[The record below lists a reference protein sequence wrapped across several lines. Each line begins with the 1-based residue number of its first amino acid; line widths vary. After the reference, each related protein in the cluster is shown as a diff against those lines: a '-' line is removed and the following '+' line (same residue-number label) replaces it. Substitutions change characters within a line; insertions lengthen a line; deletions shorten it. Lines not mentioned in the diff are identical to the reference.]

1 MYQPEAS
8 RPRIK
13 SVNGTRADSFEDWE
27 DLLCFQCSTT
37 DCSAKVKIHMRSPRL
52 RPDWVTLLTDKAVIK
67 SRASKAMLDDPSR
80 FEGHAVPFPS
90 EVLSN
95 LRTYILN
102 ARRDG
107 NRRSIAA
114 HNKRWLLCLGD
125 PCSELLEYIGF
136 VHEDDSWLVPGP
148 DATATPPFTDP
159 TNVLLEDV
167 EKELLA
173 LLLQRPDDEKRASK
187 VQYGLTSASRDLAL
201 ALGTSDCKTMAV
213 WFPSLGAKLDFH
225 DDLIKFAYE
234 RQLCLDPEGV
244 PYYLEA
250 LQGIAKGRESE
261 DLQTSVAIEASSGK
275 VSAEDIRIAYKALGI
290 DDEAETLY
298 DDYIIGNFQSRAA
311 DSPRQEPELRRAL
324 QIIGQHRSSP
334 TIQSMASK
342 TILNLEQALSW
353 LGATDDMDDGFIVTM
368 YKVKVCLRSSIRNAA
383 HKTNTDQLLIRTP
396 IQEEEN
402 PAEESTAR
410 HAVSLIAQHR
420 NSSALKQWLETGA
433 LGEVDMDIGQAYN
446 RFQIEDRSI
455 DDSFVLSTFQLAYSE
470 APSQV
475 DDLRSALKAIAKHRN
490 SSVLHS
496 FLNNSGMATMKYPLA
511 EWPVGLN
518 NIGNTCYLNSL
529 LQFYFA
535 MKPFRNLVLDIEAH
549 KRDLTADDL
558 AMKTIGSRHV
568 SRQEVQRAQRFVYEL
583 QGLFQDMIASP
594 TASVKPKLEL
604 ACLTLLSRPGEANL
618 RRRSTIGGQRPSLG
632 EHNGR
637 PIQGPL
643 GPPIMETDGNDAN
656 ASDRSAKNGVDE
668 LGEDRSSQ
676 ETLLG
681 NDPAEEAADEEM
693 PDLILEHSEQQQR
706 KIFEDKENLPPTK
719 EAIERPTTPDH
730 TLEPL
735 AETSPSRTN
744 EQHRP
749 ARGDHDLQGPR
760 GIKKPE
766 DAVIAPPN
774 RPPPCPPR
782 PTTEVPTK
790 AEVEM
795 SAQQQDVTEVIEN
808 FLYQMECA
816 IKATSFDSAG
826 EQMDQI
832 KDMFFGKQTS
842 YTQNLQNSW
851 EKKEQLFSTVFVDV
865 ASGPKS
871 IYEALDGA
879 FDVQEVEVEG
889 ALRPQYSTISQLPP
903 VLNILVQRAQ
913 YNKKQNSAFKS
924 LNHLELKET
933 VYMDRYVDSEDQ
945 DLIERR
951 TQSWDWKRQLG
962 QLEARRHD
970 LMQTNAPANQ
980 TVELIDK
987 QLDMDVPDLLTATGE
1002 CLLQLSEEDDDYG
1015 VTKDLQVAI
1024 KQAAAEARKELDCND
1039 SLYADL
1045 RDLTDKSLA
1054 LNNHIKDLTSNISS
1068 QFVDRRNL
1076 PYRLQSVFIHR
1087 GSATAGHYWIYIRD
1101 FKQDL
1106 WREYNDDTV
1115 SAVTDQSRIFAPD
1128 PGQGTVATPYFL
1140 VYVREDVKDEYI
1152 DPVCRDIPERAKDAN
1167 TMMEGITMNNGGSYE
1182 TAVESGQGTTD
1193 VSGDW
1198 FEADYVKPV
1207 KW

>member
-1 MYQPEAS
+1 MSP
-8 RPRIK
+8 
-13 SVNGTRADSFEDWE
+13 
-27 DLLCFQCSTT
+27 
-37 DCSAKVKIHMRSPRL
+37 PRL
-52 RPDWVTLLTDKAVIK
+52 RPDWVTLLTDKTLIE
-67 SRASKAMLDDPSR
+67 SRASKAMSNDPSR

-102 ARRDG
+102 ARRDS

-125 PCSELLEYIGF
+125 PCSELLEYLGF
-136 VHEDDSWLVPGP
+136 VHEDDIWLVPGP
-148 DATATPPFTDP
+148 DTTATPPFTDP
-159 TNVLLEDV
+159 NHVLLDDV

-187 VQYGLTSASRDLAL
+187 VQYGLISASRDLAL
-201 ALGTSDCKTMAV
+201 ALGTSDYKKNPSSRTNTSHEV
-213 WFPSLGAKLDFH
+213 EHPWFPSLGARLDFH

-234 RQLCLDPEGV
+234 RQLSSDPEGV

-250 LQGIAKGRESE
+250 LQGIAKGRGSE
-261 DLQTSVAIEASSGK
+261 DLQTSVAIEESSGK

-290 DDEAETLY
+290 DLEAEILY

-311 DSPRQEPELRRAL
+311 DSPRQEPELRQAL
-324 QIIGQHRSSP
+324 QIIGQHRSSQ
-334 TIQSMASK
+334 TIQSVASK
-342 TILNLEQALSW
+342 TITNLEQALSW
-353 LGATDDMDDGFIVTM
+353 LGATEDMDDGFIVTM
-368 YKVKVCLRSSIRNAA
+368 YKVK
-383 HKTNTDQLLIRTP
+383 
-396 IQEEEN
+396 EEEN

-490 SSVLHS
+490 SSLLNS
-496 FLNNSGMATMKYPLA
+496 FLNNSDMATAKYPLA
-511 EWPVGLN
+511 DWPVGLN

-535 MKPFRNLVLDIEAH
+535 MKPFRDLVLDFEAH
-549 KRDLTADDL
+549 KRDLTANDL
-558 AMKTIGSRHV
+558 ATKTIG
-568 SRQEVQRAQRFVYEL
+568 
-583 QGLFQDMIASP
+583 
-594 TASVKPKLEL
+594 
-604 ACLTLLSRPGEANL
+604 RPGEANL

-637 PIQGPL
+637 PVQGPL
-643 GPPIMETDGNDAN
+643 GPPIMETDGNNLNTPDE
-656 ASDRSAKNGVDE
+656 SAKSGMDG
-668 LGEDRSSQ
+668 LGEDKSS
-676 ETLLG
+676 EDTLLG

-693 PDLILEHSEQQQR
+693 PDLVQERSKQQQR
-706 KIFEDKENLPPTK
+706 KVFEDKENLPPTK
-719 EAIERPTTPDH
+719 VAIERPTTPDP
-730 TLEPL
+730 TLKPL

-749 ARGDHDLQGPR
+749 AQRDHDLQGPHR
-760 GIKKPE
+760 MKKHE
-766 DAVIAPPN
+766 EAAIAPPN

-782 PTTEVPTK
+782 PTTEAPTK

-816 IKATSFDSAG
+816 IKATAFDPAG
-826 EQMDQI
+826 EQIDQI

-842 YTQNLQNSW
+842 YTQNPQAKW

-865 ASGPKS
+865 ASGPKT

-933 VYMDRYVDSEDQ
+933 IYMDRYVDSEDQ
-945 DLIERR
+945 DLIQRR
-951 TQSWDWKRQLG
+951 AQTWKWKRQLG
-962 QLEARRHD
+962 QLEARRHE
-970 LMQTNAPANQ
+970 LMQTN
-980 TVELIDK
+980 LH
-987 QLDMDVPDLLTATGE
+987 MDVPDLLAATEE
-1002 CLLQLSEEDDDYG
+1002 CLLQLSKDDDDFG
-1015 VTKDLQVAI
+1015 ITEGLQEAI
-1024 KQAAAEARKELDCND
+1024 RQAAAEAREELDSINH
-1039 SLYADL
+1039 
-1045 RDLTDKSLA
+1045 
-1054 LNNHIKDLTSNISS
+1054 HIKDLTSKINS

-1101 FKQDL
+1101 FQRDL
-1106 WREYNDDTV
+1106 WREYNDETV
-1115 SAVTDQSRIFAPD
+1115 SAVTDQSRIFDPD

-1140 VYVREDVKDEYI
+1140 VYLRDDVKDDHV
-1152 DPVCRDIPERAKDAN
+1152 DPVCRDIPER
-1167 TMMEGITMNNGGSYE
+1167 MENADTVMEDMTTNGGSYE
-1182 TAVESGQGTTD
+1182 TPVAGGQGTTD
-1193 VSGDW
+1193 AIGDW
-1198 FEADYVKPV
+1198 FEADYVKPHQ
-1207 KW
+1207 W